1 MYINYKLLIV
11 FRLTYN
17 RIDDR
22 EETNQGNGWC
32 HYNTAST
39 ENISIERV
47 LVRASAAHQEE
58 TDDDNCHTN
67 ANKMKFI
74 LSNAKF
80 FLSIIYNV

>member
-11 FRLTYN
+11 FRLAYN
-17 RIDDR
+17 RIDNR
-22 EETNQGNGWC
+22 EETKQGNGWC

-47 LVRASAAHQEE
+47 LVRASATHQEE

-67 ANKMKFI
+67 CQQDEVHLVKC
-74 LSNAKF
+74 
-80 FLSIIYNV
+80 